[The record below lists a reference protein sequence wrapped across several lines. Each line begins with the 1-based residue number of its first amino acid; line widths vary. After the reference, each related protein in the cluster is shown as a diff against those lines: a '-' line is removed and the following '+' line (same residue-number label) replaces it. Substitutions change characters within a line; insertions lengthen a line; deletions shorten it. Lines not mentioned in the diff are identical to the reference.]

1 MDLVYFVVLIG
12 VLIFVHELGHFVWA
26 KFFGVKVL
34 EFTLGFGMKLIR
46 WKRSDTEYAIAAVPL
61 GGYVRMLGEN
71 PHDIVPEND
80 RDKTFYGQP
89 LWRRVIIV
97 FAGPIMNLIFPV
109 MLFFVVFLG
118 DAQLAPAVV
127 GTVLPH
133 LPADGRLLSGDR
145 ILAVDGDEVTT
156 FDEVQRAVAD
166 RAGEALRFD
175 IERGDEKLAVTIT
188 PEMTRVPRELDR
200 EEEISWI
207 GIMPIFASSVVGIAN
222 PNGPAAAAG
231 LQTFDLVIR
240 AGDRPVAKWT
250 DLVRALERNRG
261 ALAPITYL
269 RPTRVE
275 NALGGLC
282 ELEIYEPHVAT
293 VTPEPGPADG
303 ITRAGLESA
312 ELYVGQVTEGSIEH
326 RVGLLPGDRIETV
339 DGAPVRLYA
348 NFLDAMRSERS
359 HTVRFRRGSQI
370 LSQTVRLPAVV
381 FDTGGEAVERHYV
394 RNWIAPP
401 AVENPHRVTYAMRQ
415 AIHRT
420 TEVVEVTVLSIVRLF
435 QRRLSVATIGGPLM
449 IFEVVGVAAREGAF
463 NYLNLMA
470 FLSINVGLINLLPIP
485 LLDGGHLMFF
495 AVESVTR
502 RPIARR
508 VRELAS
514 VVGLTVL
521 VLLVV
526 LAFAND
532 LTREWPAIVAAIR
545 GNG

>member
-46 WKRSDTEYAIAAVPL
+46 WKRSDTEYAIAAIPL
-61 GGYVRMLGEN
+61 GGYVRMLGES
-71 PHDIVPEND
+71 PHDYVEEKD

-97 FAGPIMNLIFPV
+97 LAGPTMNLVFPV

-127 GTVLPH
+127 GTVIPRS
-133 LPADGRLLSGDR
+133 PADGRLESGDR
-145 ILAVDGDEVTT
+145 ILAVDGDDVTT
-156 FDEVQRAVAD
+156 FDEIQRAISE
-166 RAGEALRFD
+166 RAGEAIRFD
-175 IERGDEKLAVTIT
+175 IERGEERISVTVT
-188 PEMTRVPRELDR
+188 PELTRVPRELDR
-200 EEEISWI
+200 EKELTWI
-207 GIMPIFASSVVGIAN
+207 GIMPIFASPVVGIAN
-222 PNGPAAAAG
+222 PSGPAAAAG

-261 ALAPITYL
+261 ALTPITYL
-269 RPTRVE
+269 RPTRVD

-312 ELYVGQVTEGSIEH
+312 ELYVGQVTEGSVEH
-326 RVGLLPGDRIETV
+326 RVGLLPGDRVETL
-339 DGAPVRLYA
+339 DGVPVRLYA
-348 NFLDAMRSERS
+348 NFLEGLRNDRL
-359 HTVRFRRGSQI
+359 HTVTFRRGDHSYSQ
-370 LSQTVRLPAVV
+370 SVRLPASAL
-381 FDTGGEAVERHYV
+381 DTGGEAVERHYV

-401 AVENPHRVTYAMRQ
+401 AVENPHRIAYAARQ

-502 RPIARR
+502 KPLARR

-545 GNG
+545 GA

>member
-46 WKRSDTEYAIAAVPL
+46 WKRSDTEYAIAAIPL
-61 GGYVRMLGEN
+61 GGYVRMLGES
-71 PHDIVPEND
+71 PHDYVEEKD

-97 FAGPIMNLIFPV
+97 LAGPTMNLVFPV

-127 GTVLPH
+127 GTVIPRS
-133 LPADGRLLSGDR
+133 PADGRLESGDR
-145 ILAVDGDEVTT
+145 ILAVDGDDVTT
-156 FDEVQRAVAD
+156 FDEIQRAISE
-166 RAGEALRFD
+166 REGESIRFD
-175 IERGDEKLAVTIT
+175 IERGEERMSVTLT
-188 PEMTRVPRELDR
+188 PELTRVPRELDR
-200 EEEISWI
+200 EKELTWI
-207 GIMPIFASSVVGIAN
+207 GIMPIFASPVVGIAN
-222 PNGPAAAAG
+222 PSGPAAAAG

-240 AGDRPVAKWT
+240 AGDRPVAKWN

-261 ALAPITYL
+261 ALTPITYL
-269 RPTRVE
+269 RPTRVD

-326 RVGLLPGDRIETV
+326 RVGLLPGDRVETL
-339 DGAPVRLYA
+339 DGVPVRLYA
-348 NFLDAMRSERS
+348 NFLEGLRNDRL
-359 HTVRFRRGSQI
+359 HTVTFRRGDHSYSQ
-370 LSQTVRLPAVV
+370 SVRLPASAL
-381 FDTGGEAVERHYV
+381 DTGGEAVERHYV

-401 AVENPHRVTYAMRQ
+401 AVENPHRIAYAARQ

-502 RPIARR
+502 KPLARR

-545 GNG
+545 GA